1 MLNNIT
7 NTNMRRI
14 TIRRKQ
20 TGIALVLLAF
30 AAVCWDLATSVT
42 TAIEEGTYR
51 MESDF
56 DAVTAATTK
65 VSIVPSDYEEL
76 TNKANRTTDPSYE
89 QIEAMVRK
97 AIELQGGLD
106 GVVAKGNKVMIK
118 PNIVEKNTPS
128 GLGTNTDVRVVK
140 ALIKILAEHTE
151 NDVEIIVAEGSPRKD
166 YDDPASSVS
175 CWEATGY
182 RDLLNDTSLAGIN
195 FYLFNLNQTY
205 NDLEKIDL
213 DTDGSAAPHGYSY
226 LIHKKELEV
235 DVYITVPVLK
245 IHDTGITSALKNQIG
260 TAPGAYY
267 GYNKMGGSAYYGGL
281 VHDVGHRRWTTEE
294 IVDLST
300 IAGIDFV
307 VVDAIMCLES
317 SKTYNGSNQVRFN
330 TIIAGVDP
338 VAVDNVCAR
347 LFYLNPDD
355 IAHITLAEKMGLGTN
370 DPEKIEVYGA
380 SIDNVRKK
388 VKHNTSENGLFG
400 QSNRTW
406 LLSGTFASTDM
417 ASEQIAGEANLEP
430 AAGKNGFSQPVYFYD
445 DRIDLLSYYNGAS
458 SVISYAF
465 TYFHAPED
473 QQAKLSVGSD
483 ESMIIY
489 INGEKAYEHSGTRT
503 YGDGDIENDSETINI
518 KAGENKLLVK
528 TLNKYGDFSFALNI
542 CETETI
548 KEYSGNR
555 VEGLKFYTTKGEINA
570 LPDVIIPSD
579 KELALENYPNPVI
592 SEATIKFELPG
603 ASNTRVDIYDMGGK
617 HIMNLLDK
625 NLQSGIHHIS
635 WSVNHVGRRLPAGI
649 YLCTIRSAGYANSI
663 KISVSE

>member
-1 MLNNIT
+1 
-7 NTNMRRI
+7 MRRI
-14 TIRRKQ
+14 IIRRNL
-20 TGIALVLLAF
+20 TGFAIALLAI

-51 MESDF
+51 MESEF

-65 VSIVPSDYEEL
+65 VSIVPSDYSEL
-76 TNKANRTTDPSYE
+76 DTKVSRNGDLDDA

-97 AIELQGGLD
+97 AIELQGGLE
-106 GVVAKGNKVMIK
+106 GVVSKGDKVMIK
-118 PNIVEKNTPS
+118 PNIVEKNTPP

-140 ALIKILAEHTE
+140 ALIKIIAEHTE
-151 NDVEIIVAEGSPRKD
+151 NDVEIIVAEGSPRSG
-166 YDDPASSVS
+166 YDDPASTVS
-175 CWEATGY
+175 CWEASGY
-182 RDLLNDTSLAGIN
+182 RALLSDSHLAGIN

-213 DTDGSAAPHGYSY
+213 GTDGSAAPHGYSY
-226 LIHKKELEV
+226 RIHKKELLA

-267 GYNKMGGSAYYGGL
+267 GYNKMGGSTYYGGL

-294 IVDLST
+294 IVDLSK

-370 DPEKIEVYGA
+370 NPEKIEVYGA
-380 SIDNVRKK
+380 SINDVRKK
-388 VKHNTSENGLFG
+388 VKHNTSPNGLFG

-406 LLSGTFASTDM
+406 LLSGAFASTDM
-417 ASEQIAGEANLEP
+417 TSQQISGEAGLEP
-430 AAGKNGFSQPVYFYD
+430 AAGENGFSQPVYFYD
-445 DRIDLLSYYNGAS
+445 DRIDLLSYYQGAS

-465 TYFHAPED
+465 TYFYAPED
-473 QQAKLSVGSD
+473 QQALLAVGSD

-489 INGEKAYEHSGTRT
+489 INGEKVYEYSGTRT
-503 YGDGDIENDSETINI
+503 YSDSNIENDSKTINI
-518 KAGENKLLVK
+518 KAGENRMLVK

-542 CETETI
+542 CETETN
-548 KEYSGNR
+548 KDYSGNR
-555 VEGLKFYTTKGEINA
+555 VEGLKFYTTKGAINA
-570 LPDVIIPSD
+570 IPDIENPSAG
-579 KELALENYPNPVI
+579 KLIFENYPNPVI
-592 SEATIKFELPG
+592 SSATIKFEIPD
-603 ASNTRVDIYDMGGK
+603 ASNTRVDIFDMGGR

-625 NLQSGIHHIS
+625 NLQSGIHQIS
-635 WSVNHVGRRLPAGI
+635 WSVNHEGRRLPAGI
-649 YLCTIRSAGYANSI
+649 YLCTIKSSGYSNSI

>member
-1 MLNNIT
+1 
-7 NTNMRRI
+7 MRKI
-14 TIRRKQ
+14 TIRRNLA
-20 TGIALVLLAF
+20 GIAIALLAF
-30 AAVCWDLATSVT
+30 AAICWDLATSVT

-51 MESDF
+51 MESEF

-76 TNKANRTTDPSYE
+76 TNKVSRTVDPSYA
-89 QIEAMVRK
+89 QIEDMVRK
-97 AIELQGGLD
+97 AIELQGGLED
-106 GVVAKGNKVMIK
+106 VVKKGDKVMIK
-118 PNIVEKNTPS
+118 PNIVEKNTAS

-140 ALIKILAEHTE
+140 ALIKILDEHTE
-151 NDVEIIVAEGSPRKD
+151 NDVEIIVAEGSPRSG
-166 YDDPASSVS
+166 YDDPASTIS
-175 CWEATGY
+175 CWEASGY
-182 RDLLNDTSLAGIN
+182 RALLSDSHLSGIN

-205 NDLEKIDL
+205 NDLEKVDL
-213 DTDGSAAPHGYSY
+213 GNRGTAAPHGYSY
-226 LIHKKELEV
+226 RIHKKELEA
-235 DVYITVPVLK
+235 DVFITVPVLK
-245 IHDTGITSALKNQIG
+245 IHNTGMTCALKNQIG

-267 GYNKMGGSAYYGGL
+267 GYNKTKGSAYYGGL
-281 VHDVGHRRWTTEE
+281 VHDVAHRRWTTEE
-294 IVDLST
+294 IVDLSV

-338 VAVDNVCAR
+338 VAVDNVCTR
-347 LFYLNPDD
+347 LFCMNPDD

-370 DPEKIEVYGA
+370 DPDKIEVYGGT
-380 SIDNVRKK
+380 IEEVRKK
-388 VKHNTSENGLFG
+388 VKQSTAENGLFG

-417 ASEQIAGEANLEP
+417 TTEQIPGEAGLEP
-430 AAGKNGFSQPVYFYD
+430 AAGENGFSQPVYFFD

-465 TYFHAPED
+465 TYFYAPED

-503 YGDGDIENDSETINI
+503 YSDGDIENDSKTINI

-555 VEGLKFYTTKGEINA
+555 VEGLKFYTTKGVINTIPEIEN
-570 LPDVIIPSD
+570 PSY
-579 KELALENYPNPVI
+579 KEFSLENYPNPVT
-592 SEATIKFELPG
+592 SEATIRFELPD
-603 ASNTRVDIYDMGGK
+603 ASNTRVDIYDMGGR

-625 NLQSGIHHIS
+625 NLQPGIHQIS
-635 WSVNHVGRRLPAGI
+635 WSVNHEGRRLPAGI
-649 YLCTIRSAGYANSI
+649 YICTIGSADYSNSI